1 MPEASPSALVRSSQF
16 SKDTRERFRHKAPCS
31 GVSYGCWC
39 VASAPPPPGLA
50 DARVRRLESLSV
62 QRFLRSRGSNTMRL
76 ATGKTVLIV
85 EPDSDARSQLQSV
98 FDAAGYKVVATA
110 SGDDALSA
118 VANRDISLVVTEM
131 YLDNRKGSC
140 LLNAICDP
148 APDRH
153 ARVLAYT
160 SHGLKK
166 D

>member
-1 MPEASPSALVRSSQF
+1 
-16 SKDTRERFRHKAPCS
+16 
-31 GVSYGCWC
+31 
-39 VASAPPPPGLA
+39 
-50 DARVRRLESLSV
+50 
-62 QRFLRSRGSNTMRL
+62 MRL

-85 EPDSDARSQLQSV
+85 EPDSDARSQLHSV

-110 SGDDALSA
+110 SGDDALTA

-131 YLDNRKGSC
+131 YLDNRKSSC

-166 D
+166 DRAWAIAAGADGYVLKKNGEARLLEVAGRLSRRARRARRASNRNGRA